1 MTDAEL
7 LFFNRHPDALPLYLH
22 FLQRMRETLGDFTV
36 KVQKTQISFSNRRMF
51 ACVSFLPVR
60 SAKDRPAAFITLTL
74 GLPERILS
82 SRIDGISE
90 PYPGRFTH
98 HILLSSCEEIDSEL
112 LSWGAMAYRFSAR
125 Q

>member
-22 FLQRMRETLGDFTV
+22 LLQRMRETLGEFTA

-74 GLPERILS
+74 GLPERIS
-82 SRIDGISE
+82 SPRTDGIAE

-98 HILLSSCEEIDSEL
+98 HILLTSHDDIDSEL
-112 LSWGAMAYRFSAR
+112 LSWVVMAYEFSAHK
-125 Q
+125 